1 MKDSKF
7 TRMLRNLREK
17 MKPMTFP
24 QKIGYL
30 WFVFK
35 DYALVASAVVIL
47 LGAAIVSGINM
58 NIETLI
64 AGVSVN
70 VPMNDFGVAYLSDDY
85 GKVLGAVENKA
96 EVTFI
101 TTEVAS
107 SDSSGN
113 MEYNHNVIAQL
124 VAQAAAGSLDYVIM
138 SKDAMEI
145 LFSEDMFLDLREIMT
160 DEELRQWEDK
170 IVYLVIEEG
179 GEEVPV
185 ALDLK
190 GTSFSDDCISRRNS
204 YFLGFVKTT
213 PRKEACKAFLAYLLA
228 WDDRNK

>member
-17 MKPMTFP
+17 MKPMTLP

-101 TTEVAS
+101 TTQVAS

-113 MEYNHNVIAQL
+113 MEYNHNVISQL

-145 LFSEDMFLDLREIMT
+145 LFSEDMFLDLREILT
-160 DEELRQWEDK
+160 PEQLQQWEEK

-204 YFLGFVKTT
+204 
-213 PRKEACKAFLAYLLA
+213 
-228 WDDRNK
+228 

>member
-17 MKPMTFP
+17 MKPMTLP

-101 TTEVAS
+101 TTQVAS

-213 PRKEACKAFLAYLLA
+213 PRKEACKALLAYLLA